1 MKIQNHITDILQLY
15 EFSMAITKSLDYKE
29 TCNLLLKLLLKR
41 KNLNAAWIIEKDND
55 KIISSYSIPKGNA
68 VLRHTTIEIEHFL
81 DHIEDFTLVE
91 NNAVISQINPINVSN
106 GYVAIFRLK
115 EEGFL
120 FLYSKK
126 ETIKINDLIQ
136 LQPVIN
142 KFAISLKA
150 CKAFKEQQQL
160 LHNLEVR
167 NQELSDYAHMVSHDL
182 KSPLRSIDT
191 LTAWLK
197 EDYKEKLGDA
207 GGESINLIRNNVEKM
222 DTLITGIL
230 EYSTIGKN
238 RMDVYNVDTNK
249 LIDDI
254 IELIEIPSCITVTK
268 NNLPILKGDKYRL
281 QQLFQNLI
289 ANAIA
294 YNDKPAG
301 TVDISVESK
310 GDFWQ
315 FAIKDNGKGIDAVY
329 FKKIFKTFEKLEN
342 NGKST
347 GIGLSIV
354 KKIIDLYGG
363 KIWLE
368 SQLEKGTT
376 FFFTLKKEHNGA
388 T

>member
-1 MKIQNHITDILQLY
+1 MFLG
-15 EFSMAITKSLDYKE
+15 
-29 TCNLLLKLLLKR
+29 
-41 KNLNAAWIIEKDND
+41 
-55 KIISSYSIPKGNA
+55 SSEDSIPKGNA
-68 VLRHTTIEIEHFL
+68 VLRQATTEIEHFL

-230 EYSTIGKN
+230 EYSTIGKS

-294 YNDKPAG
+294 YNDKPVG